1 VRDLCDGDVDGWALD
16 LLRTRGV
23 AVAPGTTFGPLGEGW
38 ARVSLAT
45 DTEDLLEG
53 LARLEVRP

>member
-1 VRDLCDGDVDGWALD
+1 MD

-23 AVAPGTTFGPLGEGW
+23 ALAPGTTLGPLGEGW

-45 DTEDLLEG
+45 DIDDLLEG
-53 LARLEVRP
+53 LARLEVPA